1 MILVRHGQSH
11 FNLHFG
17 ATRQDPG
24 IVDAGLTET
33 GIEQARAAGE
43 ILARHDIRRILASP
57 FTRTLETTEVILERL
72 DLPVTIE
79 PLVREQ
85 AHFSCDIG
93 SPRSQ
98 LSGRWPAFD
107 FGDLPERWW
116 PKRETETE
124 LLARCNGFRTNMA
137 EVEDWRHVLIV
148 THWGFIR
155 GLTGQE
161 VANAAVVGFDPDQP
175 GLVP

>member
-24 IVDAGLTET
+24 IVDAGLTAT
-33 GIEQARAAGE
+33 GMEQARAACE
-43 ILARHDIRRILASP
+43 VLARHDIRRILASP
-57 FTRTLETTEVILERL
+57 YTRTLETTGIIRETL

-85 AHFSCDIG
+85 AHFACDIG

-98 LSGRWPAFD
+98 LSDRWPAYD

-116 PKRETETE
+116 PECETESE
-124 LLARCNGFRTNMA
+124 LLARCDNFRANMA
-137 EVEDWRHVLIV
+137 EAEDWRHVLIV

-161 VANAAVVGFDPDQP
+161 VANAAVLSFDPGHP
-175 GLVP
+175 GLAP

>member
-24 IVDAGLTET
+24 ITDAGLTET
-33 GIEQARAAGE
+33 GIEQARAASE
-43 ILARHDIRRILASP
+43 ILVRHDIRRILASP
-57 FTRTLETTEVILERL
+57 YSRTLETTEVILERL

-98 LSGRWPAFD
+98 LSDRWPSFD
-107 FGDLPERWW
+107 FGDLPECWW
-116 PKRETETE
+116 PERETETE

-161 VANAAVVGFDPDQP
+161 VANAAVLSFDPGQTDIAP
-175 GLVP
+175 

>member
-11 FNLHFG
+11 FNLHFS

-43 ILARHDIRRILASP
+43 ILARRDIRRILASP
-57 FTRTLETTEVILERL
+57 FTRTLETTEVILEKL

-79 PLVREQ
+79 PLVHEQ
-85 AHFSCDIG
+85 ASFSCDIG
-93 SPRSQ
+93 TPRSR
-98 LSGRWPAFD
+98 LSDRWPAFD
-107 FGDLPERWW
+107 FADLAERWW
-116 PKRETETE
+116 PERETETE
-124 LLARCNGFRTNMA
+124 LMARCNSFRTMMA

-161 VANAAVVGFDPDQP
+161 VANAAVVSFDPDQA
-175 GLVP
+175 